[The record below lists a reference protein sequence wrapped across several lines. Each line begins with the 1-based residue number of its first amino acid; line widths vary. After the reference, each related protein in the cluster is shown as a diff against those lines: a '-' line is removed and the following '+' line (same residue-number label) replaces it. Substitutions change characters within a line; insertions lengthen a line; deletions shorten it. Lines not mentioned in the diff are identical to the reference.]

1 MLRGTRKRK
10 GKSGKDKR
18 DNKQNIKNIMKHLFS
33 LLTAMFIAT
42 AAMAGNN
49 VTLHDVMYGGYWPET
64 YAAIKPMAD
73 GEHFARMSGD
83 RTMILKGS
91 FKNGEIVDTLFNI
104 ATARGFDEKRID
116 GYQFSPDEKLIL
128 LQTKT
133 RGIYRHSFTAEHYIF
148 NRKNNKAEALSQNG
162 AQQVPKFSPDGTMI
176 AFVRDNN
183 IFLVK
188 LLFSNS
194 ESQVTTDGEF
204 RKIINGIPDWVY
216 EEEFATN
223 CSFDFSA
230 DSKMLAYIKYDES
243 EVMMYDMPMY
253 SGGESK
259 EYFDF
264 SKPYSFKY
272 PVAGA
277 DNAKVSVHSFDI
289 KSKVTRRLDVNIPEE
304 GYIPRIKFTKDPTM
318 LAVLTLNRHQSVL
331 EIQAV
336 NPQSG
341 VSRTIL
347 REESDTYLNE
357 QTYSGIEFLDKHFV
371 FQSERSG
378 YNQLYLYNLA
388 GELVRPITTGDYEVK
403 KFYGWDKRKNEFYYS
418 SNEGSP
424 LRESIYKVNAKGKKT
439 KLSKREGTNSAV
451 FSTGMK
457 YFINTFSSID
467 TPHTVTT
474 NDCNGKQLKTLIDNK
489 ALTEKL
495 AKFDM
500 PSKEFFT
507 FTTSDGVEL
516 NGWMI
521 KPNDF
526 DAGKK
531 YPVVLFQYSGPY
543 SQQVTDNWYIGN
555 YGNAMFE
562 SYMAGE
568 GFIMVCVDGRGTGG
582 RGTEFGKCTYLKI
595 GQYEPADQVEAAKY
609 MASLPYVDAKNIG
622 IWGWS
627 FGGYNTLMSM
637 SQPEAVFKA
646 GVAVAAPSDWRFY
659 DTVYTERYMRTPKEN
674 KEGYDKG
681 SAVVNAAN
689 LNGHLLLVHGTADD
703 NVHLRNMI
711 HYIGALTQADK
722 KFETALYPDC
732 NHSIYHGANT
742 RFHLFRQIAEF
753 FKANLK

>member
-1 MLRGTRKRK
+1 
-10 GKSGKDKR
+10 
-18 DNKQNIKNIMKHLFS
+18 MKHLFS
-33 LLTAMFIAT
+33 LLTTIVV
-42 AAMAGNN
+42 AASSFAGND
-49 VTLHDVMYGGYWPET
+49 VTLNDVMYGGYWPET

-73 GEHFARMSGD
+73 GEHFARMNGD

-91 FKNGEIVDTLFNI
+91 FKNGEIVDTLFNA
-104 ATARGFDEKRID
+104 ATARGFGERRID

-148 NRKNNKAEALSQNG
+148 NRKNNKVEALSQNG

-183 IFLVK
+183 LFLVK
-188 LLFSNS
+188 LLFGNS
-194 ESQVTTDGEF
+194 ESQITTDGEF

-223 CSFDFSA
+223 CSYDFSA
-230 DSKMLAYIKYDES
+230 DSKVIAYIKYDES

-253 SGGESK
+253 TGGESK

-289 KSKVTRRLDVNIPEE
+289 KSRVTRQLDVNIPEE
-304 GYIPRIKFTKDPTM
+304 GYIPRIKFTKDPNI

-336 NPQSG
+336 NPLSG
-341 VSRTIL
+341 VSKTIL

-378 YNQLYLYNLA
+378 FNQLYLYNLA

-403 KFYGWDKRKNEFYYS
+403 KFYGWDSNKNEFYYS

-451 FSTGMK
+451 FSNGMR
-457 YFINTFSSID
+457 YFINTYSSID
-467 TPHTVTT
+467 TPHTVTI
-474 NDCNGKQLKTLIDNK
+474 NDNSGKELKTLIDNK

-507 FTTSDGVEL
+507 FTTTDGVEL

-521 KPNDF
+521 KPHDF
-526 DAGKK
+526 DASKK

-562 SYMAGE
+562 CYMAGE

-637 SQPEAVFKA
+637 SQPEGIFKA

-689 LNGHLLLVHGTADD
+689 LKGHLLLVHGTADD

-711 HYIGALTQADK
+711 HYIGALNQANK
-722 KFETALYPDC
+722 KFETALYPDS
-732 NHSIYHGANT
+732 NHSIYHGSNT
-742 RFHLFRQIAEF
+742 RYHLFEQIAEF